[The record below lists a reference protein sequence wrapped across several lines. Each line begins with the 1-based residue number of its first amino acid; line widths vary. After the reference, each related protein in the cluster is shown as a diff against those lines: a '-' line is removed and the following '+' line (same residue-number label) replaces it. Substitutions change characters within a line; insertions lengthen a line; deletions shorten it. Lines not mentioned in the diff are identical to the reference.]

1 MVWGACIGTRNPDET
16 KRRRAHIRRFPLP
29 VFRGEA
35 VVSSALQLETPMT
48 TSIGVVMTEH
58 IVAGRL
64 TGSLGEQRLEGDR
77 LRYPTDM
84 AETEGLI
91 GVPSGEVYDLLA
103 SLIAPLI
110 AASTEPVAAIGVAVP
125 GIVRNGVVEDS
136 PNLQQIKGVR
146 LAEALGEVLTGHGI
160 TTPVYVLNDA
170 DAVAAG
176 LAATRGHLDR
186 LIRVWTL
193 GNGIGYGRWPYAD
206 GVWEGGHTTVT
217 LDPKEKYCG
226 CGGLGHLEGI
236 MGNRAMRMR
245 FLDLEPEEVFANAKQ
260 GDARCRE
267 FVDLWHR
274 ALAAGT
280 ASMIHLG
287 GPGKFYFTGLNYRF
301 LELPVLKGYLEAMVK
316 MSPLQSYSLEVLPE
330 DDGISILGAGVAAL
344 RAQSW

>member
-1 MVWGACIGTRNPDET
+1 MA
-16 KRRRAHIRRFPLP
+16 
-29 VFRGEA
+29 
-35 VVSSALQLETPMT
+35 S
-48 TSIGVVMTEH
+48 SIGVVMTEH

-64 TGSLGEQRLEGDR
+64 VGPLGQQQLDGER
-77 LRYPTDM
+77 LRYPTDLEESE
-84 AETEGLI
+84 ALI
-91 GVPSGEVYDLLA
+91 GVPVSEIYELLV
-103 SLIAPLI
+103 SQIAPL
-110 AASTEPVAAIGVAVP
+110 AASSADPVAAIGVAVP
-125 GIVRNGVVEDS
+125 GIVRNGIVEDS
-136 PNLQQIKGVR
+136 PNLTQIKGVR
-146 LAEALGEVLTGHGI
+146 LAEALGEVLASQGI
-160 TTPVYVLNDA
+160 HAPVHVLNDA

-206 GVWEGGHTTVT
+206 GVWEGGHTVVT

-226 CGGLGHLEGI
+226 CGGIGHLEGI
-236 MGNRAMRMR
+236 MGNRAMRLR

-260 GDARCRE
+260 GDVRCRE

-287 GPGKFYFTGLNYRF
+287 GPGKFYFTGLNYDF
-301 LELPVLKGYLEAMVK
+301 LELPLLRSHLDAMVK

-330 DDGISILGAGVAAL
+330 DDAISITGAAVAAL
-344 RAQSW
+344 RSQSW

>member
-1 MVWGACIGTRNPDET
+1 
-16 KRRRAHIRRFPLP
+16 
-29 VFRGEA
+29 
-35 VVSSALQLETPMT
+35 MT

-58 IVAGRL
+58 IVAGLL
-64 TGSLGEQRLEGDR
+64 TGPLGQQKLEGQR
-77 LRYPTDM
+77 LRYPTDTE
-84 AETEGLI
+84 ETEALI
-91 GVPSGEVYDLLA
+91 GMPTSELYELLA
-103 SLIAPLI
+103 SQIAPLV
-110 AASTEPVAAIGVAVP
+110 AASQEPVAAIGVAVP

-146 LAEALGEVLTGHGI
+146 LAEALGEVLQNQGI
-160 TTPVYVLNDA
+160 KAPVYVLNDA

-176 LAATRGHLDR
+176 LAASGGHLDR

-217 LDPKEKYCG
+217 LDPKERYCG
-226 CGGLGHLEGI
+226 CGGVGHLEGI
-236 MGNRAMRMR
+236 MGNRAMRLR
-245 FLDLEPEEVFANAKQ
+245 FLDLEPEEIFANAKA

-287 GPGKFYFTGLNYRF
+287 GPGKFYITGLNIGF
-301 LELPVLKGYLEAMVK
+301 LELPVLRGYLESMVK
-316 MSPLQSYSLEVLPE
+316 MSPLQSYSLEVLKE
-330 DDGISILGAGVAAL
+330 DDATAILGAGVAAL
-344 RAQSW
+344 RSQSW